1 VKVYFPN
8 LNGLRFL
15 ACMVVIVTH
24 TEMIKM
30 VYGLPHH
37 YTEHLKRLGHLAVI
51 SFFVLSGYLITYLL
65 MAERKKTGDISI
77 KNFYIRRV
85 LRIWPLYFFTVLV
98 GILLLPQMDFFT
110 LPGQMPLNLSEH
122 WGMILLFLAI
132 LPNVAVKIYNPS
144 PVPFLGPTWSIGVE
158 EQFYLMWPVLVKLSK
173 NILVALLGVII
184 GYNMILFGAK
194 ALFGSIFATSGSIGI
209 FIQVWENFCISTMAI
224 GGILAW
230 IKFNNKKAFLNFLYN
245 PLVDA
250 GTYILFIILVVLGVR
265 FPIFHHEIYAFLFA
279 VMILNLSSNPR
290 SIVDFENRFF
300 NYLGKISYGIYMFHI
315 LSIYMV
321 FRLVDIW
328 LEPLQQLMPNPEHV
342 GLVVS
347 VLVVLGSTAFV
358 VLISTLTYN
367 YLEEPL
373 LRMKSKFSSIVTGD
387 IAKEQKGE

>member
-1 VKVYFPN
+1 
-8 LNGLRFL
+8 
-15 ACMVVIVTH
+15 MVVIVTH

-77 KNFYIRRV
+77 KNFYIRRI
-85 LRIWPLYFFTVLV
+85 LRIWPLYFFTVLI
-98 GILLLPQMDFFT
+98 GILLLPQLDFFT
-110 LPGQMPLNLSEH
+110 LPGQKSLNLSEH
-122 WGMILLFLAI
+122 WGMIVLFLTI

-158 EQFYLMWPVLVKLSK
+158 EQFYLMWPVLVRFSK
-173 NILVALLGVII
+173 NILVVLFGVII
-184 GYNMILFGAK
+184 GYNAILFGAK
-194 ALFGSIFATSGSIGI
+194 AIFSYALLTSEGKLSI
-209 FIQVWENFCISTMAI
+209 FIQIWENFCISTMAI
-224 GGILAW
+224 GGIMAW
-230 IKFNNKKAFLNFLYN
+230 IKFNNKKALLNILYN
-245 PLVDA
+245 PIVDA

-290 SIVDFENRFF
+290 SIVNFENKLF

-315 LSIYMV
+315 LSIYVV
-321 FRLVDIW
+321 FRLVHIW
-328 LEPLQQLMPNPEHV
+328 LEPLQSVISNPDHV
-342 GLVVS
+342 GLAIS
-347 VLVVLGSTAFV
+347 ALVVLGSTSLV
-358 VLISTLTYN
+358 VLISTLTYH

-373 LRMKSKFSSIVTGD
+373 LSLKSKFSSIVSGD
-387 IAKEQKGE
+387 IAKDQKGQ